1 MYRYLPLLIIVAL
14 IPGCG
19 LLSDLF
25 GPFDSETG
33 SSELKTFES
42 EKELADYFA
51 DQIAA
56 RNRQFTEVDVFG
68 RSQGGA
74 LDLTADE
81 AAGSGSDGDAGAP
94 PAPEAPTSEAGG
106 NVNTGA
112 SDDDFSQT
120 TIQEEG
126 VDEADVVKTDGTYLY
141 IIHGEW
147 DGSTLRIVRVSPP
160 EQLALL
166 SEVSLE
172 GYGREIYLHDGK
184 VVALT
189 EMSGGFYGIGSG
201 GVSVGSGPVPEVDVG
216 TVDVDAD
223 DGGEDAKPDDEV
235 DIESDGEGDAIEPDG
250 NGEMRYERP
259 RTIVTVIDASVPD
272 NPTILSQT
280 RFDGTQYSSR
290 MIDGVLH
297 LVLANYQQY
306 YYDVMPLLGQSELDV
321 SAVDVATLLPGF
333 ERIGAD
339 GAEQSGNAV
348 TWQELYR
355 PTDPDGFGV
364 VAVVSLD
371 VDNNSEFSAVGVVAE
386 PGLIYSSLNALYL
399 TDTEY
404 TFSGNTRETTD
415 VYKIAYVDRGVLP
428 VATGSVEGRILNQ
441 YSMGEHDYSAQ
452 GHGRCLRVAT
462 TIGPTFTLFGTR
474 RESENRVYVLGQTN
488 NTLQVVGSVQGIAPG
503 ETIQS
508 ARFIGDRGYV
518 VTFEQIDPLF
528 TLNLS
533 DPTNPT
539 VVGELKVPGF
549 STFLVPMDADHLLA
563 VGQYIPEDGSFFG
576 WGIQLSIFD
585 VSDFA
590 NPQRTA
596 DIVLGEQ
603 GEASSEALYNPK
615 AFTYFAERGLVAL
628 PVSIYDDIFFFD
640 FTGDDGP
647 VTNTDDDDRLD
658 PAQTDSDE
666 APDSGSDAEPPPD
679 EIIENID
686 TYVPQGFEGLVVYSV
701 SVEDGFTELGRIST
715 RFEEAGYYWNSFTRG
730 VFIGDDVFA
739 VTDHGV
745 RGTLVSDFTSIP
757 YELILES
764 ISPPDEPWP
773 AGDQAVLLP

>member
-1 MYRYLPLLIIVAL
+1 
-14 IPGCG
+14 
-19 LLSDLF
+19 
-25 GPFDSETG
+25 
-33 SSELKTFES
+33 
-42 EKELADYFA
+42 
-51 DQIAA
+51 
-56 RNRQFTEVDVFG
+56 
-68 RSQGGA
+68 
-74 LDLTADE
+74 
-81 AAGSGSDGDAGAP
+81 
-94 PAPEAPTSEAGG
+94 
-106 NVNTGA
+106 
-112 SDDDFSQT
+112 
-120 TIQEEG
+120 
-126 VDEADVVKTDGTYLY
+126 
-141 IIHGEW
+141 
-147 DGSTLRIVRVSPP
+147 
-160 EQLALL
+160 
-166 SEVSLE
+166 
-172 GYGREIYLHDGK
+172 
-184 VVALT
+184 
-189 EMSGGFYGIGSG
+189 
-201 GVSVGSGPVPEVDVG
+201 
-216 TVDVDAD
+216 
-223 DGGEDAKPDDEV
+223 
-235 DIESDGEGDAIEPDG
+235 
-250 NGEMRYERP
+250 
-259 RTIVTVIDASVPD
+259 
-272 NPTILSQT
+272 
-280 RFDGTQYSSR
+280 
-290 MIDGVLH
+290 
-297 LVLANYQQY
+297 
-306 YYDVMPLLGQSELDV
+306 
-321 SAVDVATLLPGF
+321 
-333 ERIGAD
+333 
-339 GAEQSGNAV
+339 
-348 TWQELYR
+348 
-355 PTDPDGFGV
+355 
-364 VAVVSLD
+364 
-371 VDNNSEFSAVGVVAE
+371 
-386 PGLIYSSLNALYL
+386 
-399 TDTEY
+399 
-404 TFSGNTRETTD
+404 
-415 VYKIAYVDRGVLP
+415 
-428 VATGSVEGRILNQ
+428 
-441 YSMGEHDYSAQ
+441 
-452 GHGRCLRVAT
+452 
-462 TIGPTFTLFGTR
+462 
-474 RESENRVYVLGQTN
+474 
-488 NTLQVVGSVQGIAPG
+488 
-503 ETIQS
+503 
-508 ARFIGDRGYV
+508 